1 MEADDMEKF
10 IKTTNENL
18 SGLEK
23 AAILLAEIGPSDNSN
38 YDALFEAL
46 HLSTD
51 EIKKLRKAMKKLGRY
66 APAKTNYEDGIKQIQ
81 REQSVLL
88 EALAF
93 GKRKGIASN
102 ISESQRLSKLVDQD
116 ESTKIKK
123 LVAEKP
129 DDVAKVIRSW
139 LG

>member
-1 MEADDMEKF
+1 MDKF
-10 IKTTNENL
+10 IKTTKGNL
-18 SGLEK
+18 SGIEK

-66 APAKTNYEDGIKQIQ
+66 APARANYEEGMDQIH
-81 REQSVLL
+81 REQAVLQ

-93 GKRKGIASN
+93 GKRKGIAPN
-102 ISESQRLSKLVDQD
+102 VSESKRLNKIVDQN
-116 ESTKIKK
+116 ETAKIQK
-123 LVAEKP
+123 LVAENP
-129 DDVAKVIRSW
+129 DDVAKVLRSW

>member
-1 MEADDMEKF
+1 MEKF

>member
-1 MEADDMEKF
+1 MDKF

-51 EIKKLRKAMKKLGRY
+51 EIKKLRKTMKKLGRY
-66 APAKTNYEDGIKQIQ
+66 APARTNYEDGMKQIQ
-81 REQSVLL
+81 REQAVLQ

-129 DDVAKVIRSW
+129 DNVAKVIRSW